1 MQLEDDLL
9 GYQLGHLLTGCRAGT
24 TGVGT
29 IVFAYLVA
37 HFSTMVADL
46 RTWLEERAVHGR
58 VAYHEMG
65 VCCAYF
71 GAIEQNANRVGIVVA
86 FLEQAHGCIQADSVA
101 I

>member
-9 GYQLGHLLTGCRAGT
+9 GYQLGHLLAGCRAGT

-29 IVFAYLVA
+29 VVFTYLVA
-37 HFSTMVADL
+37 HFSTMGADL
-46 RTWLEERAVHGR
+46 RTCLEDRAVHGR
-58 VAYHEMG
+58 VAHQEMG